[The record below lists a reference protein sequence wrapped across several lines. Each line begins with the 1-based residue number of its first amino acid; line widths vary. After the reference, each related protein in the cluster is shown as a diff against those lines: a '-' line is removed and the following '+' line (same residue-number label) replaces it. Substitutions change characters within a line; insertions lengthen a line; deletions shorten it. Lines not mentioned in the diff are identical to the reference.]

1 MTARDLASRNARGV
15 LFAHNPAGKDSGWFG
30 DVVAVFDHTGL
41 AVFQAHSG
49 PDAIRCV
56 ERGGL
61 AGAVL
66 IGDRGAIDGLALLRI
81 IRSIDAELPCWLVTN
96 EPTRPTLE
104 VALSLR
110 ATCVMNQ
117 PASGAELAL
126 AVRRLLMN

>member
-1 MTARDLASRNARGV
+1 MVSRESREV
-15 LFAHNPAGKDSGWFG
+15 LFAHNPAVRDAGWIG
-30 DVVAVFDHTGL
+30 EVVAVFDPTGL

-49 PDAIRCV
+49 PDAIRRV

-66 IGDRGAIDGLALLRI
+66 IGDRAQIDGLALLRI

-96 EPTRPTLE
+96 EPTRLTLE

-110 ATCVMNQ
+110 ATCVMSQ
-117 PASGAELAL
+117 PATGAELAL